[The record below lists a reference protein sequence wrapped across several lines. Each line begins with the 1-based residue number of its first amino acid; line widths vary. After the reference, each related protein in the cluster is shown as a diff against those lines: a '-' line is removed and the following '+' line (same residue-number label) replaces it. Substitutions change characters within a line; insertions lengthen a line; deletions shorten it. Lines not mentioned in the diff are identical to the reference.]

1 MVEQFCL
8 CFFFSEMGM
17 TFKQPTSGNLPL
29 SLLIQGGLSINCTS
43 ITGVSEKKKDMCGG
57 KAIRTFN
64 LSIMDK
70 STMMFGF

>member
-1 MVEQFCL
+1 
-8 CFFFSEMGM
+8 MGM

-29 SLLIQGGLSINCTS
+29 FLLIQGGLSTNCTS
-43 ITGVSEKKKDMCGG
+43 ITGVSKKKDMCGG
-57 KAIRTFN
+57 KAIKTFN